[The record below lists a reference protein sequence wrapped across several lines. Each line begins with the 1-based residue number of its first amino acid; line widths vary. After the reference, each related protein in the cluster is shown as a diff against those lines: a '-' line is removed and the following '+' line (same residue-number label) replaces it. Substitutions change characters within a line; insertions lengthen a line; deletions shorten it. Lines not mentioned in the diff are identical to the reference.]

1 MFHIRRKPSDL
12 YTRKRKKKQTM
23 KEFASETAL
32 MHEDRFPF
40 LLEMNPDGSDIGPS
54 HGRMPQRF
62 RLAPNMTEVGSD
74 PAIQSGQCL
83 LLPPGTNR
91 KKVSAIS
98 RFYKCKILF
107 VYQSL
112 CSLSRL
118 I

>member
-23 KEFASETAL
+23 KDFASESAL
-32 MHEDRFPF
+32 VNEDRFPF

-83 LLPPGTNR
+83 LLPPGN
-91 KKVSAIS
+91 
-98 RFYKCKILF
+98 FQL
-107 VYQSL
+107 
-112 CSLSRL
+112 
-118 I
+118 